1 MWSITSVKKELAEGY
16 KELVVSLGIKCSIL
30 EDTATLYGKDCGQ
43 CWTVF
48 FFMKNASSVKYKND
62 NSKCGEIRPN
72 HYIDIEE
79 FGVGDTVCIEVDHP
93 SHLYLAGKGMIPTH
107 NSTFGSICLPAF
119 YLGNHPN
126 QKVIQG
132 SAVDERATEF
142 GRQVKEIIDG
152 DMYKRIFPG
161 TFLTKDSKSKG
172 RFATNAGGTYYAVGA
187 TSSVQGIGADLFILD
202 DIVGE
207 KEAASGDIAA
217 FDKAWEW
224 YLRGPMQRIQPG
236 GRILHIATR
245 WSKADPIGKVKALA
259 KSDKKADQFL
269 SVEFPALNEN
279 EESTFPELWTTEMLR
294 SKRHQFFVTGRMDLW
309 SAQYQQS
316 PTLMEGSIIPSSK
329 WKRWDKNEPVN
340 GSEDE
345 VDFIPPD
352 CKYTI
357 MSLDTS
363 YTTSKRADPSAM
375 VLMGIFEYDDKEK
388 KEKYNAVILLHCLEV
403 KLEFPE
409 LKRKIRDWQ
418 KEFDPDCTLIESKG
432 SGEMLI
438 QEMRRSGLS
447 VTPAKVKGIE
457 DKITRLNSVADLVHS
472 GLVFYIPTQQNER
485 LVQQVNDVPA
495 VEHDDLCDA
504 FVHAMRHIR
513 KGGSIE
519 LPMDYKMKDVD
530 EYMPPENGY
539 Y

>member
-1 MWSITSVKKELAEGY
+1 
-16 KELVVSLGIKCSIL
+16 
-30 EDTATLYGKDCGQ
+30 
-43 CWTVF
+43 
-48 FFMKNASSVKYKND
+48 MKNANTEYDEFLIYIQNNIHLMSDSEAIQVMESLEQIKLMAQIESARTNFLDFVLLCGQPGLLFSSHGQHHRIARIFEDMTFDDQKRVTISMPPRF
-62 NSKCGEIRPN
+62 SK
-72 HYIDIEE
+72 
-79 FGVGDTVCIEVDHP
+79 
-93 SHLYLAGKGMIPTH
+93 
-107 NSTFGSICLPAF
+107 STFGSICLPAF

-161 TFLTKDSKSKG
+161 TYLTKDSKSKG
-172 RFATNAGGTYYAVGA
+172 RFATGQGGTYYAVGA

-269 SVEFPALNEN
+269 SIEFPALDEN
-279 EESTFPELWTTEMLR
+279 DESTFPELWTTEMLR
-294 SKRHQFFVTGRMDLW
+294 SKKHQFFVTGRMDLW
-309 SAQYQQS
+309 EAQYQQR

-329 WKRWDKNEPVN
+329 WRRWDKCKQIP
-340 GSEDE
+340 GTDE
-345 VDFIPPD
+345 VEFIPPD
-352 CKYTI
+352 CQYVL

-375 VLMGIFEYDDKEK
+375 VLLGIFEYEDKDK
-388 KEKYNAVILLHCLEV
+388 KEKYNAVILLHSQEV
-403 KLEFPE
+403 KMEYPE
-409 LKRKIRDWQ
+409 LKRKIKEWQ
-418 KEFDPDCTLIESKG
+418 QEFDVDCTLIEDKG
-432 SGEMLI
+432 SGAILL
-438 QEMRRSGLS
+438 QDLRRAGLS
-447 VTPAKVKGIE
+447 VTPARVKGIE
-457 DKITRLNSVADLVHS
+457 DKVTRLNSVADLVHS
-472 GLVFYIPTQQNER
+472 GLVFFVPTPQNER
-485 LVQQVNDVPA
+485 VVTQVNDFPA
-495 VEHDDLCDA
+495 TEHDDLTDA
-504 FVHAMRHIR
+504 LAHGLRHLR

-519 LPMDYKMKDVD
+519 LPFDHRSTV
-530 EYMPPENGY
+530 EEWNPPAEGY